1 MTKKQERHIVAT
13 IGTII
18 FLALVFLLLW
28 FARLYAVI
36 PEQTGVE
43 IEFAEP
49 EELEEPELTSAGAYA
64 EEPTEAA
71 PAAPASP
78 APEVAT
84 SPKPASPAEHIMSE
98 EETLALA
105 RAKKE
110 QEEREAAERARKQKE
125 AEAIANANQ
134 WANKFGNMAGTNT
147 EGNGTSTGSGSAGN
161 PVGKGTGSRDG
172 RIKGLNGRNTRDGK
186 LPTPTCDFQHDG
198 VVVVQIRIDKDG
210 NVISAVSTAGTNTS
224 DNAMIQCAI
233 EAIKNTKWTAG
244 DGDAI
249 GTITY
254 KFIPT

>member
-13 IGTII
+13 IGTIL
-18 FLALVFLLLW
+18 FLVLLFLLLW
-28 FARLYAVI
+28 YMRLSTIV
-36 PEQTGVE
+36 PEDEGVE
-43 IEFAEP
+43 ITFADV
-49 EELEEPELTSAGAYA
+49 EEIIDEEPAAEASAYA

-78 APEVAT
+78 AVEVAK
-84 SPKPASPAEHIMSE
+84 SPTPSSPPEHIMSE
-98 EETLALA
+98 EETLAMERA
-105 RAKKE
+105 RKE
-110 QEEREAAERARKQKE
+110 KEEREAAERARKQKE
-125 AEAIANANQ
+125 AEAIANA
-134 WANKFGNMAGTNT
+134 AKFGGLFGKTDGTNT
-147 EGNGTSTGSGSAGN
+147 EGNGASENPIKSGNSGN
-161 PVGKGTGSRDG
+161 RDG
-172 RIKGLNGRNTRDGK
+172 RIKGLDGRNTRDGK

-210 NVISAVSTAGTNTS
+210 NVISAVNAAGTNTS